1 MNLYDAVMAVTDI
14 RRLADEF
21 PAWLITSTWVAV
33 ATGPDRRVLLAV
45 RKSDGL
51 IVGGQSEDELRD
63 KIEREKEGA

>member
-1 MNLYDAVMAVTDI
+1 MAITDI
-14 RRLADEF
+14 RRLAEEF

-51 IVGGQSEDELRD
+51 IVGGQTEAEV
-63 KIEREKEGA
+63 REKITREESLTSDDA